1 MFKITFCLLISFA
14 LAFNQSDAFSIHNLE
29 SSLIK
34 ERKLGDVNGGTGCA
48 VCTILIGLT
57 EQLAFV
63 YNTTVEKSLYQVCKL
78 LPPGIFQIACNEA
91 VSEYSAVIIE
101 G

>member
-1 MFKITFCLLISFA
+1 MFKITFCLLVSLA
-14 LAFNQSDAFSIHNLE
+14 LALNQSDALFIRDPG
-29 SSLIK
+29 SSLLKKNNI
-34 ERKLGDVNGGTGCA
+34 GDVNGGTGCA

-63 YNTTVEKSLYQVCKL
+63 YNTTVEKTLNQVCKL
-78 LPPGIFQIACNEA
+78 LPAGIFQIACNEA
-91 VSEYSAVIIE
+91 VKEYGAVIIE

>member
-1 MFKITFCLLISFA
+1 MFKISLYLLLSCALTFH
-14 LAFNQSDAFSIHNLE
+14 QSNAFSIHNSG
-29 SSLIK
+29 SSLLK
-34 ERKLGDVNGGTGCA
+34 QEKLGDVNGGTGCA
-48 VCTILIGLT
+48 VCTILLGLT

-63 YNTTVEKSLYQVCKL
+63 YNTTVEKSLYQVCKF

>member
-1 MFKITFCLLISFA
+1 MFKISFYLLISFV
-14 LAFNQSDAFSIHNLE
+14 LTFHPSDSFSIHNPKP
-29 SSLIK
+29 SLLR
-34 ERKLGDVNGGTGCA
+34 ENKLGDVNGGTGCA

-63 YNTTVEKSLYQVCKL
+63 YNTTVEKSLYQVCKF

-91 VSEYSAVIIE
+91 VSEYSAIIIE